1 MTGRPVYLFVT
12 DRFVVGIMLFLF
24 EKKKIYIK
32 KKEGL
37 FFREKKKG
45 IGIGAK

>member
-1 MTGRPVYLFVT
+1 MTGRPVYLLSLIGLLSVLCF
-12 DRFVVGIMLFLF
+12 FFL
-24 EKKKIYIK
+24 KKKNIYIK